1 MSPREHRELRAIM
14 FTDIADFTRITAGS
28 ERRAVELLDQQ
39 RTLIKPLVEEFGGN
53 WLKELGDGVLLSFH
67 STIDALECAVEIQKQ
82 VQDVKQ
88 LDLRIAIHQG
98 DIVIL
103 KNDDIIG
110 DDVNIT
116 SRMVPFSAVGGIA
129 VSEKVTRD
137 MSSHPEFEARFLVE
151 PQLKGVKKIVRIYS
165 VVSHG
170 LPQPSKKDFD
180 AKYEKKN
187 PLIRP
192 VTYIAGIVLLLSY
205 FGYTFYFRGK
215 GGAEVKTVLKDDKSI
230 AVLPF
235 MNMSGDTKDEYF
247 SDGITEEILN
257 RLSKV
262 EAFRIISRTS
272 AFSFKDKMIE
282 MEARQ
287 IADLLSVNYIVE
299 GSVRKWQNNV
309 RINTSLI
316 RAYDDKSMWSG
327 SYERNLENIF
337 TIQDEIASA
346 IAEQLKVQFGE
357 IKGNISTVTTA
368 NSSALNNYLLGR
380 NLWNKKGKQD
390 LIKAIDYFNLALKD
404 DPGYAQPYIGL
415 AESYI
420 EMNNIAEHIN
430 KGSDD
435 DDFFPRAETN
445 ARRALELAP
454 EYGEAYTVLA
464 KVAEQYRKDPEQA
477 DDYYQKA
484 IRYNPNYSI
493 SYLWYGTLL
502 WKQGRTDAA
511 FEKLEKAGD
520 LDPLSATINARIGR
534 FHYTVNKDYVA
545 AYEYYTKAFEIE
557 PDFIYGFENLF
568 YIDLLE
574 RQLMW
579 DKAEGLLLR
588 TYEADSVGYGALVG
602 LSRYYLNM
610 GSRQQAIK
618 YYNKFYSTYFPN
630 YIALNTKID
639 SLGLCEI
646 YQLDGDINFHLN
658 KDYGK
663 ALDLYFKSLELIEE
677 IQDPMQLVNIYYC
690 IHALKNEEKI
700 NEFVEEILYDMYGD
714 IPNEIKFAIL
724 GMDAGYS
731 DDETK
736 VTGFIKMLDSEH
748 SQNYKNYALAFI
760 FTSLDEA
767 EYAVESLEFI
777 NEYKLVKDL
786 KLLTNP
792 IFDPIQED
800 SEFIRLIKKTKLK
813 KIDSL

>member
-28 ERRAVELLDQQ
+28 ERRAVELLNQQ
-39 RTLIKPLVEEFGGN
+39 REVIKPLVEDFGGK
-53 WLKELGDGVLLSFH
+53 WLKELGDGVLISFH
-67 STIDALECAVEIQKQ
+67 STIDALECGVEIQKQ
-82 VQDVKQ
+82 VQNIEQ
-88 LDLRIAIHQG
+88 LDLRIAVHQG

-103 KNDDIIG
+103 ENDDIIG
-110 DDVNIT
+110 DDVNIA

-137 MSSHPEFEARFLVE
+137 MSSHPEFEAHFIIE

-165 VVSHG
+165 IASHG
-170 LPQPSKKDFD
+170 LSQPLNKKFD
-180 AKYEKKN
+180 AKYEKKK
-187 PLIRP
+187 PLIR
-192 VTYIAGIVLLLSY
+192 TATIIASIVLLISY
-205 FGYTFYFRGK
+205 FGYAFYFKVDEGT
-215 GGAEVKTVLKDDKSI
+215 EIKTVLKGDKSI

-235 MNMSGDTKDEYF
+235 MNMSGDSNDEYF

-262 EAFRIISRTS
+262 DAFRIISRTS
-272 AFSFKDKMIE
+272 AFSFKDKMSE

-299 GSVRKWQNNV
+299 GSVRRWKNNV

-337 TIQDEIASA
+337 SIQDEIASA
-346 IAEQLKVQFGE
+346 IAGQLKVQFGE
-357 IKGNISTVTTA
+357 IKGNVSKATTA

-380 NLWNKKGKQD
+380 NLWNKKGKED
-390 LIKAIDYFNLALKD
+390 LIKAINYFNLSLKE

-420 EMNNIAEHIN
+420 ELNNIVEHIN
-430 KGSDD
+430 KDSDD
-435 DDFFPRAETN
+435 DDYFPRAE
-445 ARRALELAP
+445 ADAQRALELAP
-454 EYGEAYTVLA
+454 EYGEAYTVLG
-464 KVAEQYRKDPEQA
+464 KVAEQYRKDHKQA

-484 IRYNPNYSI
+484 IDYNPNYSI
-493 SYLWYGTLL
+493 SYLWYGMLL
-502 WKQGRTDAA
+502 WKNGQTDAA
-511 FEKLEKAGD
+511 FEKLKKAGE

-534 FHYTVNKDYVA
+534 FHYTVKKDYVT

-579 DKAEGLLLR
+579 SKAEELLLR
-588 TYEADSVGYGALVG
+588 TYEADSTSYGTLVG
-602 LSRYYLNM
+602 LTRYYLNM
-610 GSRQQAIK
+610 GNKQRAIK
-618 YYNKFYSTYFPN
+618 YYNKFYSNYFPN
-630 YIALNTKID
+630 YKALDTKID

-646 YQLDGDINFHLN
+646 YQLYGDINFHLN
-658 KDYGK
+658 KDYEK
-663 ALDLYFKSLELIEE
+663 ALDLYFKSFELIDEV
-677 IQDPMQLVNIYYC
+677 QDPMKLVNIYYC
-690 IHALKNEEKI
+690 IHALKNEEKT
-700 NEFVEEILYDMYGD
+700 NEFVEEILYDMYGN

-724 GMDAGYS
+724 GMQAGYS

-736 VTGFIKMLDSEH
+736 VSGFIKMLDSEH

-760 FTSLDEA
+760 FTSLGET
-767 EYAVESLEFI
+767 EYAIESLEFT

-792 IFDPIQED
+792 VFDPIRED
-800 SEFIRLIKKTKLK
+800 SQFIRLIKKTKLK
-813 KIDSL
+813 RMESL